1 MIAQRVPVETG
12 QPTAHAL
19 RPGYCCS
26 ARDCLCGSKS
36 RRAAET
42 DCVAGVVGLEL
53 GNVFFCNLGRTPWVY
68 RAFSYQRLFADAGKR
83 PIQIA
88 PG

>member
-19 RPGYCCS
+19 RPGYRCS

-42 DCVAGVVGLEL
+42 DCVAGVMACQIRLVYNATFPTYGVVGESSD
-53 GNVFFCNLGRTPWVY
+53 C
-68 RAFSYQRLFADAGKR
+68 
-83 PIQIA
+83 
-88 PG
+88 